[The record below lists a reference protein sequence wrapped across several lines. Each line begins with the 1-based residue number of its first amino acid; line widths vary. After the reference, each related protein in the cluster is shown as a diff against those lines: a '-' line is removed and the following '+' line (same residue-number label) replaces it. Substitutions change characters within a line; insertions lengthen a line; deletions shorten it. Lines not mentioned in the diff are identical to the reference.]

1 MGVKELTQHNDP
13 DRSEAVPLSVDSNIS
28 NINRWK
34 IWASKRGY
42 IYQLLFEFYFRASVL
57 ENTNPVVYYEGFT
70 AHLKCKLCCYKHL
83 LDV

>member
-1 MGVKELTQHNDP
+1 MTQTGLKQY
-13 DRSEAVPLSVDSNIS
+13 LSAWIPTYQTLIDE
-28 NINRWK
+28 K